1 MELNFTCNIYTNAH
15 VYTYIVK
22 IHTYIHVPVCIV
34 QVDLVH
40 LKLQRDKK
48 EKHFLGVESMPTY
61 AEPQWVMCDNDVD
74 TDIEVWKY
82 PLLTPLVKTYL
93 NILSF

>member
-61 AEPQWVMCDNDVD
+61 
-74 TDIEVWKY
+74 